1 MFLMS
6 TLSKQIPKIN
16 VLNMFKVTNKYG
28 KRVPKDLLAFG
39 TTDIKK
45 REIAL
50 SNDQLN
56 IYININIQ
64 LIFKVNYRNT
74 RTRCVVCSKL
84 IIKTPE

>member
-1 MFLMS
+1 MS

-50 SNDQLN
+50 SND
-56 IYININIQ
+56 
-64 LIFKVNYRNT
+64 
-74 RTRCVVCSKL
+74 
-84 IIKTPE
+84 